1 MDCSRTAFQGWLHGR
16 ADDRNGRVTHL
27 GLVIPGGPFFL
38 SAVLRIPAVA
48 LQQRGADVRDVP
60 LSQGFNMSGSLDDN
74 RDYFDG
80 IRQEIQEIISER
92 DWSQVTFVA
101 KSVGTMILG
110 AIGASLSVPGTVNA
124 LWLTP
129 AFPLD
134 YVRDG
139 AVATGWRSL
148 IVSGSADHW
157 YDAARTTEVAEAL
170 GADHLLI
177 DGAEHNLEIAGDV
190 GATLGS
196 LEQLATAT
204 LSFIK

>member
-1 MDCSRTAFQGWLHGR
+1 M
-16 ADDRNGRVTHL
+16 
-27 GLVIPGGPFFL
+27 IPGGPFFL

-80 IRQEIQEIISER
+80 VGQQIQEIVRER
-92 DWSQVTFVA
+92 DWSEVTFVA

-110 AIGASLSVPGTVNA
+110 AIGAGLAVPGTVNA

-129 AFPLD
+129 CFPLD

-139 AVATGWRSL
+139 AIATGWRSL
-148 IVSGSADHW
+148 IVSGSADDW
-157 YDAARTTEVAEAL
+157 YTAERTNEVADAL

-177 DGAEHNLEIAGDV
+177 DGADHNLEISGDV
-190 GATLGS
+190 SATLGA

-204 LSFIK
+204 LSFIE

>member
-1 MDCSRTAFQGWLHGR
+1 M
-16 ADDRNGRVTHL
+16 THL
-27 GLVIPGGPFFL
+27 GLVVPGGPFFL
-38 SAVLRIPAVA
+38 SAVLRVPAVA
-48 LQQRGADVRDVP
+48 LQQRGADVREVP
-60 LSQGFNMSGSLDDN
+60 LFPGFNMSGSLEDN

-80 IRQEIQEIISER
+80 VGQQMQEIIDER

-110 AIGASLSVPGTVNA
+110 AVGARLSVPGRVNA

-129 AFPLD
+129 CFPLD

-148 IVSGSADHW
+148 IVSGAADDW
-157 YDAARTTEVAEAL
+157 YDAARTTEVAQAL
-170 GADHLLI
+170 GADQVLI
-177 DGAEHNLEIAGDV
+177 GGAEHNLEIAGNV
-190 GATLGS
+190 EATLGA

-204 LSFIK
+204 LAFIE

>member
-1 MDCSRTAFQGWLHGR
+1 MTALQGQRHGR
-16 ADDRNGRVTHL
+16 ACGSNGRVTHL

-48 LQQRGADVRDVP
+48 LQQRGVDVRDVP
-60 LSQGFNMSGSLDDN
+60 PSPGFNMSGSLDDN

-80 IRQEIQEIISER
+80 VGEQIQEIISER
-92 DWSQVTFVA
+92 EWSQVTFVA
-101 KSVGTMILG
+101 KSLGTMILG
-110 AIGASLSVPGTVNA
+110 AVGARLSVPPRADA

-139 AVATGWRSL
+139 AMATQWRSL

-157 YDAARTTEVAEAL
+157 YDAARTAEVADA
-170 GADHLLI
+170 
-177 DGAEHNLEIAGDV
+177 
-190 GATLGS
+190 
-196 LEQLATAT
+196 
-204 LSFIK
+204 

>member
-1 MDCSRTAFQGWLHGR
+1 
-16 ADDRNGRVTHL
+16 VTHL
-27 GLVIPGGPFFL
+27 GLVVPGGPFFL
-38 SAVLRIPAVA
+38 SAVLRVPAVA

-60 LSQGFNMSGSLDDN
+60 LSEGFNMSGSLEDN

-80 IRQEIQEIISER
+80 VGLQIQEMISER

-110 AIGASLSVPGTVNA
+110 AVGARLSVPGNVNA

-129 AFPLD
+129 CFPLD
-134 YVRDG
+134 YVTDG
-139 AVATGWRSL
+139 AIATGWRSL

-157 YDAARTTEVAEAL
+157 YDAARTTKVSGAL

-177 DGAEHNLEIAGDV
+177 DGADHNLEIAGDV
-190 GATLGS
+190 GATLAA
-196 LEQLATAT
+196 LERLATAT
-204 LSFIK
+204 LSFIT

>member
-1 MDCSRTAFQGWLHGR
+1 
-16 ADDRNGRVTHL
+16 
-27 GLVIPGGPFFL
+27 
-38 SAVLRIPAVA
+38 
-48 LQQRGADVRDVP
+48 
-60 LSQGFNMSGSLDDN
+60 MSGSLDDN

-80 IRQEIQEIISER
+80 VGQQIQEIISER
-92 DWSQVTFVA
+92 DWSEVTFIA

-110 AIGASLSVPGTVNA
+110 AVGTRLPVPSSVNA

-170 GADHLLI
+170 GAAHLFI

-190 GATLGS
+190 RATLGA

-204 LSFIK
+204 LSFIE

>member
-1 MDCSRTAFQGWLHGR
+1 
-16 ADDRNGRVTHL
+16 VTHL

-60 LSQGFNMSGSLDDN
+60 LSEGFNWSGSLDDN

-80 IRQEIQEIISER
+80 VGQQIQEIISER
-92 DWSQVTFVA
+92 DWSQVTLVA

-110 AIGASLSVPGTVNA
+110 AIGTRLSVPGSVNA

-157 YDAARTTEVAEAL
+157 YDAARTAEVADAL

-177 DGAEHNLEIAGDV
+177 EGAEHNLEIPGDV
-190 GATLGS
+190 GATLGA

-204 LSFIK
+204 LSFIA

>member
-1 MDCSRTAFQGWLHGR
+1 
-16 ADDRNGRVTHL
+16 VTHL

-60 LSQGFNMSGSLDDN
+60 LSEGFNWSGSLDDN

-80 IRQEIQEIISER
+80 VGQQIQEIISER
-92 DWSQVTFVA
+92 DWSQVTLVA

-110 AIGASLSVPGTVNA
+110 AIGTRLSVPGSVNA

-148 IVSGSADHW
+148 IVSGSADPW

-190 GATLGS
+190 HATLGG

-204 LSFIK
+204 LSFTSDA

>member
-1 MDCSRTAFQGWLHGR
+1 M
-16 ADDRNGRVTHL
+16 THL
-27 GLVIPGGPFFL
+27 GLVVPGGPFFL

-48 LQQRGADVRDVP
+48 LQQGGADVRDVP
-60 LSQGFNMSGSLDDN
+60 LSPGFDLSGALDAN
-74 RDYFDG
+74 RDWFDG
-80 IRQEIQEIISER
+80 VGQQIQELLSER

-110 AIGASLSVPGTVNA
+110 AVGARLSVPGRVSA

-129 AFPLD
+129 CFPLD

-157 YDAARTTEVAEAL
+157 YDPARTTEVADAL

-177 DGAEHNLEIAGDV
+177 DGADHNLEVAGDV
-190 GATLGS
+190 GATVGA

-204 LSFIK
+204 LSFDT

>member
-1 MDCSRTAFQGWLHGR
+1 MA
-16 ADDRNGRVTHL
+16 HL

-48 LQQRGADVRDVP
+48 LQQRGADVRDVT
-60 LSQGFNMSGSLDDN
+60 LSPGFNLSGSLDDN
-74 RDYFDG
+74 RGYFDDIG
-80 IRQEIQEIISER
+80 QQIQEIIGER

-110 AIGASLSVPGTVNA
+110 AIGARLPVPGRVNA

-129 AFPLD
+129 CFPLD

-148 IVSGSADHW
+148 IVSGSADGW
-157 YDAARTTEVAEAL
+157 YDAARTTEVADAL

-177 DGAEHNLEIAGDV
+177 DGAEHNLEVVGDV
-190 GATLGS
+190 GATLGA
-196 LEQLATAT
+196 LEQLAAAT
-204 LSFIK
+204 LSFIDGA

>member
-1 MDCSRTAFQGWLHGR
+1 
-16 ADDRNGRVTHL
+16 VTHL

-38 SAVLRIPAVA
+38 SAVLRMPAVA

-60 LSQGFNMSGSLDDN
+60 LPPGFDLSGNLDEN
-74 RDYFDG
+74 RDWFDG
-80 IRQEIQEIISER
+80 VGGRIQEIIDER
-92 DWSQVTFVA
+92 DWSEVTFVA

-110 AIGASLSVPGTVNA
+110 AVGARLSVPGRVDA

-129 AFPLD
+129 CFPLD

-139 AVATGWRSL
+139 AVATGWRSM
-148 IVSGSADHW
+148 IVSGAADHW
-157 YDAARTTEVAEAL
+157 YDAARTTAVADAL

-177 DGAEHNLEIAGDV
+177 EGAEHNLEVEGDV
-190 GATLGS
+190 GATLGA

-204 LSFIK
+204 LSFIGSRS

>member
-1 MDCSRTAFQGWLHGR
+1 
-16 ADDRNGRVTHL
+16 VTHL

-80 IRQEIQEIISER
+80 VGQQIQEIISER

-110 AIGASLSVPGTVNA
+110 AIGARLSVPGSLNA

-129 AFPLD
+129 TFPLD
-134 YVRDG
+134 YMRDG

-157 YDAARTTEVAEAL
+157 YHAARTTEVVEAL

-190 GATLGS
+190 GATLGA

-204 LSFIK
+204 LSFVK

>member
-1 MDCSRTAFQGWLHGR
+1 M
-16 ADDRNGRVTHL
+16 THL

-38 SAVLRIPAVA
+38 SGVLRIPAVA

-60 LSQGFNMSGSLDDN
+60 LSPGFNMSGSLEDN
-74 RDYFDG
+74 REYFDDVG
-80 IRQEIQEIISER
+80 QQMQEVISER

-110 AIGASLSVPGTVNA
+110 AIGTKLSVSGSVNA

-129 AFPLD
+129 TFPLD

-148 IVSGSADHW
+148 IVSGSADQW
-157 YDAARTTEVAEAL
+157 YDPARTTEVVEAL

-190 GATLGS
+190 GATLGA
-196 LEQLATAT
+196 LEQLASAT
-204 LSFIK
+204 LSFVH